1 MSSYAEW
8 AKRWPQAAAE
18 LQGLMVVTEA
28 LDMRASPMS
37 EVGIQSRVRL
47 DASYKGGILWRN
59 NVGALQD
66 KRGVPVRYGLANDS
80 AALNK
85 VCKSADLIGIRPVVV
100 TLAHVGTTIGQFASL
115 ECKHGAW
122 QPGEDKEREQA
133 QSNWAALVTRMGG
146 YAKIV
151 ATPCAW

>member
-1 MSSYAEW
+1 MSSYGEW

-18 LQGLMVVTEA
+18 LQLLLVEPGA
-28 LDMRASPMS
+28 AMS
-37 EVGIQSRVRL
+37 ESAMSESGIQSRVRL
-47 DASYKGGILWRN
+47 DASYKGGVLWRN

-80 AALNK
+80 VALNK
-85 VCKSADLIGIRPVVV
+85 VCKSADLIGIKPVLV
-100 TLAHVGTTIGQFASL
+100 TLAHVGTTIGQFASI

-122 QPGEDKEREQA
+122 RPGEDPQREQA